1 MSDET
6 NRMYPS
12 QIKAFLDEPRHAIHA
27 VVRPNGDA
35 QLSPIWF
42 VYEADRLYFSV
53 FQESAKYRHLCRN
66 PRITLCIDAGH
77 PDARA
82 VTLSG
87 TAEFI
92 AEDSPERAE
101 LEWRILRRYHDSDED
116 AHRYQAWIAEQGP
129 DALIAVSP
137 ERIMGW
143 DFNG

>member
-6 NRMYPS
+6 NRMDPS
-12 QIKAFLDEPRHAIHA
+12 QIKAFLDEPRHAIAA

-77 PDARA
+77 PDAR
-82 VTLSG
+82 
-87 TAEFI
+87 
-92 AEDSPERAE
+92 P
-101 LEWRILRRYHDSDED
+101 
-116 AHRYQAWIAEQGP
+116 
-129 DALIAVSP
+129 
-137 ERIMGW
+137 
-143 DFNG
+143 

>member
-6 NRMYPS
+6 NRMDPS

-77 PDARA
+77 PDAR
-82 VTLSG
+82 
-87 TAEFI
+87 
-92 AEDSPERAE
+92 P
-101 LEWRILRRYHDSDED
+101 
-116 AHRYQAWIAEQGP
+116 
-129 DALIAVSP
+129 
-137 ERIMGW
+137 
-143 DFNG
+143 